1 MDLSNVGF
9 KLFKNANVY
18 APQALG
24 QKDVL
29 ICGQKIVAIEDNI
42 DASALPACETIDVQ
56 GKKLCPG
63 IIDQHVH
70 LIGGGGEAGPTTR
83 APEVK
88 LSVLVEA
95 GITTALGLLGTDGLT
110 RHPETLLAKTR
121 ALNTEGIT
129 AYMLTGAY
137 GLPSPTITG
146 RVDKDIVFIDPIIG
160 VKLAVSDHRS
170 SAPSIDELTR
180 LATQARVGGML
191 SNKVGIVVFHMGDSR
206 KMLKPLYDILE
217 NSDVP
222 MSKLLPTHVNRNEN
236 IFEDAIQFALKGGN
250 IDITSGIAKPI
261 APHAAVARAL
271 KAGVAME
278 RLTVSSDGNGSQP
291 NFDENGKLIRISVA
305 GFESLLETLQK
316 LVNEENLSL
325 SDALMPLTSNVAN
338 FLNLADKGEI
348 AVGKDADMLIMDDNL
363 TIQDVYAKGRQMV
376 ANGKACVKGTF
387 E

>member
-18 APQALG
+18 APKALG
-24 QKDVL
+24 RKDILV
-29 ICGQKIVAIEDNI
+29 CGQKIVAIEDSI
-42 DASALPACETIDVQ
+42 DASVLPSCEVVDVQ
-56 GKKLCPG
+56 GKTLCPG

-83 APEVK
+83 APEVR
-88 LSVLVEA
+88 LSALTEA
-95 GITTALGLLGTDGLT
+95 GVTTVLGLLGTDGLT

-121 ALNTEGIT
+121 ALNIEGIT

-170 SAPSIDELTR
+170 SAPSVDELAR
-180 LATQARVGGML
+180 IATQARVGGML
-191 SNKVGIVVFHMGDSR
+191 SSKVGIVVFHMGDSP

-222 MSKLLPTHVNRNEN
+222 INKLLPTHINRNEK
-236 IFEDAIQFALKGGN
+236 IFEDAIQFALKGGT

-261 APHAAVARAL
+261 PPHQAVARAL
-271 KAGVAME
+271 KAGVPAE

-291 NFDENGKLIRISVA
+291 NFDADGKLISLSVA

-316 LVNEENLSL
+316 LVNEEQLSL

-338 FLNLADKGEI
+338 FLGLADKGEI
-348 AVGKDADMLIMDDNL
+348 AIGKDADMLIMDDKL
-363 TIQDVYAKGRQMV
+363 TIQQVYAKGRQMV
-376 ANGKACVKGTF
+376 NEGKACVKGTF